1 MDTVEEAEGGM
12 VWEVGIEIYT
22 PPCVKQIAGG
32 NLWYIVQ
39 GAQLS
44 AL

>member
-1 MDTVEEAEGGM
+1 M
-12 VWEVGIEIYT
+12 VNSESGIHTYT
-22 PPCVKQIAGG
+22 LPRVKQIAGG
-32 NLWYIVQ
+32 ELLYGTQ